1 MNSPYLEKASI
12 SRLIV
17 FTRYPEPGRAKTR
30 LIPVLGPAGAAD
42 LQRRMTEGVLG
53 RVEALAARQEHSV
66 RNAGVAGSLGPAH
79 ALAARQPVAV
89 EIRFEGGDA
98 ERMVQWLGPQWTY
111 RPQGEGDIGARMA
124 RALAEAVAEGVP
136 AAVLIGTD
144 IPDLSTTILAE
155 AFQRLADHE
164 IVIGP
169 AADGG
174 YYLIGIRRERYVEL
188 APLLFQGI
196 AWGGENVLRDTR
208 SALSPA
214 QATVHLLPT
223 LQDID
228 RPEDLA
234 AWEAADS

>member
-1 MNSPYLEKASI
+1 MPGLEKTAP

-30 LIPVLGPAGAAD
+30 LIPVLGPAGAAE
-42 LQRRMTEGVLG
+42 LQRRMTVHVLKQVEILVARRTHGVRDAG
-53 RVEALAARQEHSV
+53 GVGSPGQVDALAC
-66 RNAGVAGSLGPAH
+66 
-79 ALAARQPVAV
+79 QPVAV

-98 ERMVQWLGPQWTY
+98 DRMVRWLGPQWTY

-188 APLLFQGI
+188 SPLLFQGI

-208 SALSPA
+208 SVLSSA
-214 QATVHLLPT
+214 QVKVHLLPT